1 MNTTFHNLILG
12 TAIALGLVVSAK
24 ADTYQAA
31 VAEFTAV
38 HEESG
43 RALGGHVWYP
53 TRETGAPQQLR
64 GSAVWQVESAQPD
77 ARIAPGVFP
86 VMLISHGMYGNS
98 LNQAWLAK
106 ALAEAGI
113 ISVMPNH
120 PGTTSFDRD
129 PEQARMLWLR
139 ATDLSV
145 SLDAAAR
152 DPRFGDHMDLTRVAA
167 AGHSLGG
174 YTMLA
179 AAGARHDAAGFAAK
193 CADTPDRPDC
203 AALAMWR
210 VGEDEEDLAE
220 LESDRSDPRID
231 TFIAL
236 DPGGVQTFDAESIAG
251 ITRPVMVLGSGRQD
265 MLDQDVEARALAA
278 MLPADVVTHIEIEGA
293 GHFDFMGVCLEQ
305 GYAILAKEEPGDEI
319 VCAQGT
325 EHRAAMHETLITTIR
340 AHLASVWN

>member
-1 MNTTFHNLILG
+1 MNATLHNLILG
-12 TAIALGLVVSAK
+12 TAIALGLAAP
-24 ADTYQAA
+24 ADAEGYSAA
-31 VAEFTAV
+31 VAEFEAV
-38 HEESG
+38 HEDTG
-43 RALGGHVWYP
+43 RTLAGHVWYP
-53 TRETGAPQQLR
+53 TREDGTPQQLR
-64 GSAVWQVESAQPD
+64 GSAVWNVESALHG

-98 LNQAWLAK
+98 LNQAWLAQ
-106 ALAEAGI
+106 ALAREGV

-129 PEQARMLWLR
+129 PDAARQLWLR

-145 SLDAAAR
+145 SLDAASR

-174 YTMLA
+174 YTMLS

-193 CADTPDRPDC
+193 CQVVPDRPDC

-210 VGEDEEDLAE
+210 VGEAQADLAL
-220 LESDRSDPRID
+220 LESDRSDPRIA

-236 DPGGVQTFDAESIAG
+236 DPGGVQTFDPDSLAAID
-251 ITRPVMVLGSGRQD
+251 RPVMVLGAGRQD

-278 MLPADVVTHIEIEGA
+278 AMRPDLVTHIEIPGA
-293 GHFDFMGVCLEQ
+293 GHFDFMGECLEQ
-305 GYAILAKEEPGDEI
+305 GYAILAREEPGDEI
-319 VCAQGT
+319 VCEQGT
-325 EHRAAMHETLITTIR
+325 THRAAMHREILSIIR
-340 AHLASVWN
+340 AHLAGVWH